1 MATNNNNKSNN
12 KKPKVNI
19 DGPRL
24 SGTNDLPRDKLL
36 KLVTRGLGHPVRE
49 TLLIWNW
56 ESEPVIS
63 VVFSMDP
70 GRNRIKSSHFVL
82 QGIFYDSA
90 VRAEKVCYNAY
101 PFIFVDVMIYVYDY
115 DLWLLARYATMLI
128 LSSFRCYDLWLW
140 FMIMI

>member
-1 MATNNNNKSNN
+1 MATNNNKSNN

-70 GRNRIKSSHFVL
+70 GRDRIKSSHFVL
-82 QGIFYDSA
+82 QGVFYDSA
-90 VRAEKVCYNAY
+90 IRAEKVCHNAY
-101 PFIFVDVMIYVYDY
+101 IFI
-115 DLWLLARYATMLI
+115 
-128 LSSFRCYDLWLW
+128 CK
-140 FMIMI
+140 

>member
-70 GRNRIKSSHFVL
+70 GRDRIKSSHFVL
-82 QGIFYDSA
+82 QGVFYDSA
-90 VRAEKVCYNAY
+90 IRAEKVCYNAY
-101 PFIFVDVMIYVYDY
+101 SFIC
-115 DLWLLARYATMLI
+115 R
-128 LSSFRCYDLWLW
+128 
-140 FMIMI
+140 

>member
-1 MATNNNNKSNN
+1 MTTNNNKTN

-24 SGTNDLPRDKLL
+24 AGTNDLPNGKLL

-56 ESEPVIS
+56 DSEPVIN

-82 QGIFYDSA
+82 QGTFYDSA
-90 VRAEKVCYNAY
+90 IKAEKVC
-101 PFIFVDVMIYVYDY
+101 FSI
-115 DLWLLARYATMLI
+115 
-128 LSSFRCYDLWLW
+128 
-140 FMIMI
+140 

>member
-1 MATNNNNKSNN
+1 MATNNNKSNN

-36 KLVTRGLGHPVRE
+36 RLVTRGLGHPLRE
-49 TLLIWNW
+49 ILLIWNW

-70 GRNRIKSSHFVL
+70 GRDRIKSSHFVL
-82 QGIFYDSA
+82 QGVFYDSA
-90 VRAEKVCYNAY
+90 IRAEKVCYNAY
-101 PFIFVDVMIYVYDY
+101 TFI
-115 DLWLLARYATMLI
+115 
-128 LSSFRCYDLWLW
+128 CK
-140 FMIMI
+140 